1 MLDSGC
7 ISFPKLGPLLIRIIY
22 DFKNLMEWKVRM
34 LALTQTSPT
43 ICRLSLKVDTGLLL
57 ALIEEL
63 LSVA

>member
-1 MLDSGC
+1 MLDGGC

-34 LALTQTSPT
+34 LALAQTPLT
-43 ICRLSLKVDTGLLL
+43 ICWLSLMIDTGLLL
-57 ALIEEL
+57 ALIEDL